1 MRIYTYSEGS
11 TLMPIWHRLN
21 IVETIGKQVIPEI
34 FNDSPGQR

>member
-21 IVETIGKQVIPEI
+21 IVETIGLVVAAEI
-34 FNDSPGQR
+34 ISYATCSS